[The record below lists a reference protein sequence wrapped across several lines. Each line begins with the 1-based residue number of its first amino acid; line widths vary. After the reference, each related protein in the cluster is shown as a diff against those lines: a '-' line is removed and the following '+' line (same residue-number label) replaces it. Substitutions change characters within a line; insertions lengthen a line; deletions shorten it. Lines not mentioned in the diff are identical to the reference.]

1 MKSFEQINH
10 QRCLKVGKLYGRF
23 KEVNLRA
30 AIFSVWSYSFNMIV
44 VKGISRKVPWEKMDH
59 VLRPAGCFK
68 PPVGHGLLRAVPEKS
83 AGGHQI
89 DPKAVPLWQRPSFW
103 LSHTDRL
110 RVGQLLGEC
119 SSPNLDAFVR
129 KREITGCHSEAVI
142 IPWVC
147 VRGWESNDLQKNPV
161 DHHGVQDI
169 AEYGSGEGAHLL
181 KDIHRVLEVKSLPDP
196 LRWSFCLE
204 KGPAKKTNAY

>member
-1 MKSFEQINH
+1 MT
-10 QRCLKVGKLYGRF
+10 
-23 KEVNLRA
+23 
-30 AIFSVWSYSFNMIV
+30 V
-44 VKGISRKVPWEKMDH
+44 VKGISRKVPWEKMSSTSF
-59 VLRPAGCFK
+59 VLPAALNHLLVTACFG
-68 PPVGHGLLRAVPEKS
+68 PSPKS
-83 AGGHQI
+83 PGGHQI

-204 KGPAKKTNAY
+204 KGLAKKPNAY

>member
-1 MKSFEQINH
+1 MAGNCWPLQ
-10 QRCLKVGKLYGRF
+10 
-23 KEVNLRA
+23 EVNLRR
-30 AIFSVWSYSFNMIV
+30 AIFSVWSYSFNMTV

-129 KREITGCHSEAVI
+129 KREITGCHLEAVI

-147 VRGWESNDLQKNPV
+147 VRGWESNDLQKKSCWPPWCPG
-161 DHHGVQDI
+161 HCWIWLGWRCT
-169 AEYGSGEGAHLL
+169 SPEGH
-181 KDIHRVLEVKSLPDP
+181 PQ
-196 LRWSFCLE
+196 SF
-204 KGPAKKTNAY
+204 GG

>member
-1 MKSFEQINH
+1 M
-10 QRCLKVGKLYGRF
+10 
-23 KEVNLRA
+23 A
-30 AIFSVWSYSFNMIV
+30 ASKRWIWGIFSVWSYSFNMTV
-44 VKGISRKVPWEKMDH
+44 VKGISRKVPWEKVIH
-59 VLRPAGCFK
+59 VTLRPAGCFK

-129 KREITGCHSEAVI
+129 KKEITGCHLETVI
-142 IPWVC
+142 IPEFVWGGENPMISKKILLTTMVSRTLLNMARVKVHISWRTSTEFWRLKVC
-147 VRGWESNDLQKNPV
+147 L
-161 DHHGVQDI
+161 I
-169 AEYGSGEGAHLL
+169 L
-181 KDIHRVLEVKSLPDP
+181 
-196 LRWSFCLE
+196 
-204 KGPAKKTNAY
+204 